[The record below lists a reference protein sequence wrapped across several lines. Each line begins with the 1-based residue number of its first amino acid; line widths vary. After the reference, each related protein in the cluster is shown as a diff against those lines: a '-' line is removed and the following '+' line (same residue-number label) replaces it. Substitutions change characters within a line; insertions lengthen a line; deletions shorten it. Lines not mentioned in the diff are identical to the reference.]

1 MKKLLIL
8 GLAALATAGTLQ
20 SCKKGENDPFMSLR
34 SRKARLA
41 GEWKLSSSEGKS
53 EQTYMGST
61 STTTRTYDGTTETT
75 VQTLGGG
82 SPMTTTSTYTLQ
94 LTIEKDGTY
103 TQVHTD
109 TEDGEVTTTKGTWI
123 FLKRSKENELKNKEA
138 ILLTQT
144 STTEG
149 GETATMDDLNG
160 QVIEIDQLKN
170 KEMIWKTSYSYAD
183 DDASETNTFTGT
195 FTQD

>member
-8 GLAALATAGTLQ
+8 GIAALATAGTMQ
-20 SCKKGENDPFMSLR
+20 SCKKGENDPFLSLR

-41 GEWKLSSSEGKS
+41 GEWKLTSSESKS
-53 EQTYMGST
+53 EQTYMGAT
-61 STTTRTYDGTTETT
+61 TTTTRTYDGTTETT
-75 VQTLGGG
+75 SQTFGG
-82 SPMTTTSTYTLQ
+82 STTTTTSDYTIN

-103 TQVHTD
+103 TQVYTD
-109 TEDGEVTTTKGTWI
+109 TEDGETTTTKGTWI

-149 GETATMDDLNG
+149 GETTTMTDLSG
-160 QVIEIDQLKN
+160 DVIEIDQLKN
-170 KEMIWKTSYSYAD
+170 KEMIWKTHYSYSD
-183 DDASETNTFTGT
+183 DSGSETNEFTGT
-195 FTQD
+195 FTLR